1 MAIGTSGNQFKI
13 ASVAACMMTEL
24 IENCENGVDH
34 DQDPILFKANYTEM
48 KLNIGFYLRKKEINK
63 NSSFSV
69 RG

>member
-1 MAIGTSGNQFKI
+1 MAIGTSGNQFKN

-24 IENCENGVDH
+24 IENCENGV

-48 KLNIGFYLRKKEINK
+48 KLNIGFYLRKKGINK
-63 NSSFSV
+63 NSIFSV